1 MSANTLATCTSVPPA
16 NTLQFRGLAQQVFST
31 LTNYNLHCTLPY
43 LFPMQASEK
52 GVIYL
57 GLGLSAFPELHWTTS
72 STSGKAPSWGS
83 SRGSIPDT
91 PLCHGRRGPSSSGQ
105 DTVHP
110 AQVSAV
116 GVLQSTALWR
126 FALLLFPPAPSSLAS
141 PCTQSAEQTC
151 CCLLPARETRTWV
164 LSCSVGMV
172 AAEGRVL
179 WAFPS
184 MVFCVTSHLYEV
196 SSQSCTCYRNTLN
209 LSSSVYSKDWMSKY
223 LVQKSS
229 F

>member
-16 NTLQFRGLAQQVFST
+16 NTLQFMGLAQQVFST
-31 LTNYNLHCTLPY
+31 LTNYNLHRTLPY
-43 LFPMQASEK
+43 LFPMQKSEK

-57 GLGLSAFPELHWTTS
+57 GLSLSAFPELHWTTS
-72 STSGKAPSWGS
+72 STSGKAL
-83 SRGSIPDT
+83 SRGSSSPDS
-91 PLCHGRRGPSSSGQ
+91 PLCHGRKGHSSNRQ

-116 GVLQSTALWR
+116 RVLQRSTALWR

-151 CCLLPARETRTWV
+151 CCLLPAKETQTWV

-172 AAEGRVL
+172 EAEGRVL

-184 MVFCVTSHLYEV
+184 MVPCVTSHLYEV

-223 LVQKSS
+223 LVQNSS